1 MSRLSSLRPVI
12 ALFWGGDRRMLV
24 YGVLLSLS
32 TALAGIALLGLS
44 GWFIV
49 ATSIA
54 GATSATALA
63 FDVFMP
69 SAGIRLLAIGRTASR
84 YGERLTTHDATLRVL
99 ARLRE
104 TVFRGYA
111 GARAARSLAANPSRM
126 LFRLTIDID
135 ALDSLYLRVIAPV
148 MAAGIAAIF
157 VAVALA
163 FVRPLLGL
171 AVGVALI
178 TGGLGIPFLVSRH
191 AVTSSRRRAYALEV
205 LRSRAIDLVRGQADL
220 AMAGRLGAHLRA
232 IEAADIRLGGAD
244 RALNRAEA
252 DAGFG
257 LSVLSAMLLSGV
269 LVATAFL
276 AEAGTIGAAVA
287 AFAVLLVLASL
298 EPFGL
303 LRRGAVEFGRT
314 LQAAARLAPRLAP
327 DAVQKNQPAMA
338 TGIAIRLDDVEIR
351 HRGADLPVLSGV
363 TLTIRAGERVALV
376 GASGAGK
383 SSFLSLLAGELTP
396 VKGVVLACPLS
407 MLTQRT
413 ELFRDTL
420 RGNLAIARA
429 SATDEEMLEALRQAG
444 LADHVASLSTGL
456 DTMLGEGGAGLSAGQ
471 ARRLAL
477 ARLLLLDPPLWLL
490 DEPSEALDGETARD
504 LLARLHACARGR
516 TVLIATHIRREADL
530 ADRILVMRNGHMVAD
545 IARGTTEFNAELS
558 QLRPD

>member
-1 MSRLSSLRPVI
+1 MSRLSSLRPLV

-111 GARAARSLAANPSRM
+111 SARAARSLAANPSRM
-126 LFRLTIDID
+126 LFRLTVDID

-157 VAVALA
+157 VSVALA
-163 FVRPLLGL
+163 FVHPLIGL
-171 AVGVALI
+171 AVGVALLA
-178 TGGLGIPFLVSRH
+178 GGLGIPFLVSRR
-191 AVTSSRRRAYALEV
+191 AVASSRRRAYALEV
-205 LRSRAIDLVRGQADL
+205 LRSRSIDLVRGQADL

-232 IEAADIRLGGAD
+232 VEAADIRLGGAD

-257 LSVLSAMLLSGV
+257 LGVLSAALLSGV

-327 DAVQKNQPAMA
+327 DAAQKNQSARE
-338 TGIAIRLDDVEIR
+338 TGIAIRLDDVEVR
-351 HRGADLPVLSGV
+351 HRGADLPVLSGI
-363 TLTIRAGERVALV
+363 TLSIRAGERVALV

-383 SSFLSLLAGELTP
+383 SSLLSLLAGELTP
-396 VKGVVLACPLS
+396 AKGVVLACPLAV
-407 MLTQRT
+407 LTQRT

-420 RGNLAIARA
+420 RGNLAIARP

-456 DTMLGEGGAGLSAGQ
+456 NTMLGEGGAGLSAGQ

-477 ARLLLLDPPLWLL
+477 ARLLLRDPPLWLL
-490 DEPSEALDGETARD
+490 DEPTEALDGETARD
-504 LLARLHACARGR
+504 LLTRLRACARGR
-516 TVLIATHIRREADL
+516 TVLIATHTRREADL